1 MSITYTWTVT
11 GLRNTAD
18 GTVVQT
24 YWEKIGTDADGNSGM
39 FIGTTTYD
47 NGDPTDP
54 DYIAFADLT
63 EADVLG
69 WIQAEVV
76 DAYEEHVN
84 AEIQRRIDEVS
95 TSDAALPWVE
105 PDDHPPVSVEPEP
118 EPAE

>member
-1 MSITYTWTVT
+1 MSTTYTWTVT

-24 YWEKIGTDADGNSGM
+24 YWEKTGTDADGNSGT
-39 FIGTTTYD
+39 FVGATPFD

-105 PDDHPPVSVEPEP
+105 PDDHPPVSIEP
-118 EPAE
+118 EPASE